1 MLHCIVHWELWGGAG
16 KRSFAEGRTDGRKER
31 YISPAAGFLNVGKLG
46 GEHILFLLVRYI
58 CFVPK
63 RMRTTGGGPVPAG
76 ELLLDRFSTNVKK
89 NPSKKIFSF
98 IVPGLDGGRIQKSY
112 TYNELAE
119 ETSLLAQRLLE
130 AGLKRGDR

>member
-1 MLHCIVHWELWGGAG
+1 MSENSAG
-16 KRSFAEGRTDGRKER
+16 SISYSYWLAIFA
-31 YISPAAGFLNVGKLG
+31 
-46 GEHILFLLVRYI
+46 LFQ
-58 CFVPK
+58 K
-63 RMRTTGGGPVPAG
+63 RMTTAGGGPVPAG

-89 NPSKKIFSF
+89 KPSKKIFSF
-98 IVPGLDGGRIQKSY
+98 IVPGLDGGRIKKSY